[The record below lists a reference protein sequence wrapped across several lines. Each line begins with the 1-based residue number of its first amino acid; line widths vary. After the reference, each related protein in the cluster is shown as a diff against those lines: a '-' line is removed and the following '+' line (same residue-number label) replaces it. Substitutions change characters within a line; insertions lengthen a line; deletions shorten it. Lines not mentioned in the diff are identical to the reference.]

1 MKYRILSLASW
12 KYQKHPFPLEDSSPK
27 SVYSPDYPPRSILG
41 QQNPAFF
48 VVFFFSIF
56 FLPLEHN
63 RPKQPHYINT
73 TGKRQTCGASK
84 PRERERE
91 GQGYCFFYSC
101 NGEED
106 MVVEEGYDEEGS
118 AVAMENLWHQMET
131 WS

>member
-1 MKYRILSLASW
+1 
-12 KYQKHPFPLEDSSPK
+12 
-27 SVYSPDYPPRSILG
+27 
-41 QQNPAFF
+41 
-48 VVFFFSIF
+48 VFFFSF
-56 FLPLEHN
+56 FFPLEHN

-73 TGKRQTCGASK
+73 TGKRQTWGASK

-91 GQGYCFFYSC
+91 GEGQEYCIFCSC